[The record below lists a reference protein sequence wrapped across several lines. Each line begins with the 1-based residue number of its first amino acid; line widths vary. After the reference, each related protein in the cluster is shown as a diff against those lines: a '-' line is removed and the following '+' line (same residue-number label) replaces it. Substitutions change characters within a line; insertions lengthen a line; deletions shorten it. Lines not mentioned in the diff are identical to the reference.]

1 MNPYSKKSNAPTRT
15 ALALAAL
22 LVTAGAAWADTPVN
36 VDPQATQAL
45 AAMGTY
51 LRTLQQF
58 TVSADST
65 TDVVDDAGQTLQFAN
80 QTELNV
86 QRPNH
91 LQGWV
96 KGDEGTR
103 SLYYDGSTFTLHG
116 SENNFYASVP
126 APATIAELVADL
138 SGKYGLETPL
148 ADLFYW
154 GQGEQPELTS
164 AQVIGEERLA
174 GQICTHYAFR
184 QPGVD
189 WQVWIRKGAQPLP
202 CKLSIIDAANA
213 ARPQHTAT
221 LKWQLQPHFSTQ
233 TFHFVPPAGARRIV
247 LRPLDASAPAATP
260 AQ

>member
-1 MNPYSKKSNAPTRT
+1 MKPVLEPLC
-15 ALALAAL
+15 LALAVL
-22 LVTAGAAWADTPVN
+22 AASTGQTWADDPVS

-45 AAMGTY
+45 LKMGSY
-51 LRTLQQF
+51 LRTLRQF
-58 TVSADST
+58 TVSAAST
-65 TDVVDDAGQTLQFAN
+65 TDAVDDAGQTLQFAN
-80 QTELNV
+80 QTELKV

-96 KGDEGTR
+96 KGDDGTR
-103 SLYYDGSTFTLHG
+103 SFFYDGSTFTLHG
-116 SENNFYASVP
+116 TENNFYASVP

-138 SGKYGLETPL
+138 ASKYGLETPL

-154 GQGEQPELTS
+154 GTGTQPELAS
-164 AQVIGEERLA
+164 AQVIGEERLD

-202 CKLSIIDAANA
+202 CKLSIIDAENA

-221 LKWQLQPHFSTQ
+221 LKWQLQPHFTDQ

-247 LRPLDASAPAATP
+247 LRPLDASAPAADP